1 MDTPSTIGTNST
13 ARAQRTLD
21 YTARID
27 IDAGAEQNGLA
38 HMVAGLILQNL
49 QEHPSKRAD
58 FARLRGRIAIVA
70 EDAGVA
76 MTLAFEGNMVT
87 VWDGIVGLPH
97 LTVRARSEDIVQ
109 MSLMELTPRLGLP
122 NPFGP
127 AAREIFQKAQAGQVR
142 VYGALLHIPMLLRL
156 SRLLSVN

>member
-1 MDTPSTIGTNST
+1 MGTLEYA
-13 ARAQRTLD
+13 ARV
-21 YTARID
+21 D
-27 IDAGAEQNGLA
+27 IDASAEQNGLA
-38 HMVAGLILQNL
+38 QMVAGLILQNL
-49 QEHPSKRAD
+49 EEQPSKRDD

-87 VWDGIVGLPH
+87 VSDGIVGVPEV
-97 LTVRARSEDIVQ
+97 TVRARSEDIVQ
-109 MSLMELTPRLGLP
+109 LSLLELIPRVGLP
-122 NPFGP
+122 NPLGT
-127 AAREIFQKAQAGQVR
+127 AAREIFLKSKAGHVR

>member
-1 MDTPSTIGTNST
+1 MGTLEYA
-13 ARAQRTLD
+13 ARVE
-21 YTARID
+21 
-27 IDAGAEQNGLA
+27 IDANAEQNGLA
-38 HMVAGLILQNL
+38 QMVGGLILQNL

-58 FARLRGRIAIVA
+58 FARLRGRVAIVA

-87 VWDGIVGLPH
+87 VSDGIVGVPEV
-97 LTVRARSEDIVQ
+97 TVRARSEDIVQ
-109 MSLMELTPRLGLP
+109 LSLLELIPRVGLP
-122 NPFGP
+122 NPLGP
-127 AAREIFQKAQAGQVR
+127 ATREIFQKSQAGHVR